1 MTTPLVLRGEG
12 VGKKEA
18 YCHVPACV
26 SEFKSV
32 SVFCVSLSHGIA
44 LLVVFLA
51 SNSKTFF
58 TPEIRCVCPTFLFH
72 KDNYLFL
79 FILSVWA

>member
-1 MTTPLVLRGEG
+1 MTTPLVLRGEE

-18 YCHVPACV
+18 YCHVPAFV

-58 TPEIRCVCPTFLFH
+58 FYSRNKMCVSHLPFPQR
-72 KDNYLFL
+72 
-79 FILSVWA
+79 